1 MLDNLDEIK
10 EEEFR
15 ILYINELRSKS
26 SLYKDKLEEEFR
38 MVKQQIMKT
47 PGRKGE
53 QIKLEEINN
62 EILRRALLI

>member
-1 MLDNLDEIK
+1 MSDNIEEIK

-15 ILYINELRSKS
+15 ILYINELRSKH
-26 SLYKDKLEEEFR
+26 SLYEDKLEEEFR
-38 MVKQQIMKT
+38 RVKQQIMKT

-62 EILRRALLI
+62 EILRRLSK